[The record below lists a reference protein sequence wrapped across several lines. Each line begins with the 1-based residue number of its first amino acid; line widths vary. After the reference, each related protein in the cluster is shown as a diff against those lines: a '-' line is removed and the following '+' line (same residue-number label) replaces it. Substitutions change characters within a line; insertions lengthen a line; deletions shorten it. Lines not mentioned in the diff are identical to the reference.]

1 MPEPATGAATEP
13 APAPGPGQDTIAPV
27 AAARD
32 AVSLWR
38 SSTAGALLAIALMVA
53 ATVGAALWLTVI
65 DDQRQMQ
72 AQLVRQAHQAAL
84 QIRNRLIETEQML
97 LVEGSGHA
105 ASESRFRRKMV
116 ELLAA
121 NPALLRIELRHRGG
135 GIAWAI
141 DAPPP
146 RPSLPAPLRAR
157 LGPEASEAFD
167 TASRLNRLT
176 YSRPYYLMAGSTGF
190 ELMELV
196 VPAGETDGPMI
207 VAIYSPQRMLDHFL
221 AADTAPGPLFS
232 LVEPDGTFT
241 ARQPQLGQVRVGQH
255 ALSPLARAGTTLQ
268 VRVDAVQGGPRL
280 IPNVLTSLVAATSVG
295 LGLAMF
301 FLIRDIRQR
310 ARVERALRDQVQ
322 FRHAVEDAMLHALG
336 VFDRSG
342 RVIEVNAALCRITG
356 YARHELIGRRTPL
369 PFVPDEARQD
379 YDEYVARIEAAPEPE
394 RATVRGRGFE
404 TVYRHRDGRPIHVLV
419 VETPVQDADGEPIG
433 HMVVGVDITEQKR
446 IEELARRQQ
455 EILQSHS
462 RLATLGEM
470 ASTLSHELNQP
481 LAAITSYA
489 AACENLVA
497 ARPSRP
503 EAVAQALRGIRT
515 QAERAG
521 QVIRSVQSFLR
532 RRAVDRD
539 GVDLAALVRG
549 LEPLLRLQA
558 TRTGARIDIHIPAG
572 TTVHADRIMLEQ
584 VLLNLTRNGFEAM
597 SETPA
602 IDRVLEV
609 RARAVRNDERGE
621 RVEISVADRGRGV
634 PPEVLPQLFN
644 AFFTTK
650 TDGMGLGLSLCRSV
664 IEQHGGSLQYRAA
677 PGGGSIFAFDLP
689 MALEG
694 VDGAVARRPIRG
706 VSP

>member
-1 MPEPATGAATEP
+1 MPEPATGGGVP
-13 APAPGPGQDTIAPV
+13 AAPG
-27 AAARD
+27 AARPD
-32 AVSLWR
+32 GTSLWR
-38 SSTAGALLAIALMVA
+38 SSTAGALLAIALLVA
-53 ATVGAALWLTVI
+53 ATVGAALWLTLI

-97 LVEGSGHA
+97 LVEGSGYA
-105 ASESRFRRKMV
+105 ASEARFRRKMV

-121 NPALLRIELRHRGG
+121 NPALMRIELRNRLAGVV
-135 GIAWAI
+135 WAL
-141 DAPPP
+141 DASPP
-146 RPSLPAPLRAR
+146 RPSLPAALRVR
-157 LGPEASEAFD
+157 LGPEAADAFD

-176 YSRPYYLMAGSTGF
+176 YSRPYYVATGSTGF

-196 VPAGETDGPMI
+196 VPTGEVDGPMI
-207 VAIYSPQRMLDHFL
+207 VAIYSPQRILDHFL

-241 ARQPQLGQVRVGQH
+241 ARQPQLGQIRVGQH

-280 IPNVLTSLVAATSVG
+280 IPNVLTSLVTVTSVG

-310 ARVERALRDQVQ
+310 ARVERALRDQVR
-322 FRHAVEDAMLHALG
+322 FRHSVEDAMLHALG
-336 VFDRSG
+336 VFDRAG
-342 RVIEVNAALCRITG
+342 RVIQVNAALCRITG
-356 YARHELIGRRTPL
+356 FSHQELIGRRAPL
-369 PFVPDEARQD
+369 PFVPTEAHQD
-379 YDEYVARIEAAPEPE
+379 YLDYIARIEAASDEE
-394 RATVRGRGFE
+394 REVVRARGFE
-404 TVYRHRDGRPIHVLV
+404 TLYRHRDGHPINMLV
-419 VETPVQDADGEPIG
+419 VETPVHDADGASIG
-433 HMVVGVDITEQKR
+433 RMVVGVDTTEQKR

-455 EILQSHS
+455 EILQSRS

-497 ARPSRP
+497 ARPTRP
-503 EAVAQALRGIRT
+503 EAVAQALRGIKA

-532 RRAVDRD
+532 RRAVDRAE
-539 GVDLAALVRG
+539 VDLAGLVRG

-558 TRTGARIDIHIPAG
+558 TRTGARIDIDIPPG

-597 SETPA
+597 SDTA
-602 IDRVLEV
+602 QADRVLEL
-609 RARAVRNDERGE
+609 RARPNGDDERGE
-621 RVEISVADRGRGV
+621 RVEVTVTDRGRGV
-634 PPEVLPQLFN
+634 PPDVLPQLFT

-664 IEQHGGSLQYRAA
+664 IEQHGGSLQYRPA

-689 MALEG
+689 TAVESLEAG
-694 VDGAVARRPIRG
+694 SARRPIRG
-706 VSP
+706 VSS